1 MLLQLVVVVTL
12 FLVVNSGDNICVSVQ
27 VRGMN
32 LGLTDLRF
40 GRPIIHVGMSGSH
53 STVAWLSCTLILY
66 D

>member
-12 FLVVNSGDNICVSVQ
+12 CLVVSRGDNIFVSVQ

-40 GRPIIHVGMSGSH
+40 GRPIIHVGKSNNH
-53 STVAWLSCTLILY
+53 SAVAWLSCTLILY